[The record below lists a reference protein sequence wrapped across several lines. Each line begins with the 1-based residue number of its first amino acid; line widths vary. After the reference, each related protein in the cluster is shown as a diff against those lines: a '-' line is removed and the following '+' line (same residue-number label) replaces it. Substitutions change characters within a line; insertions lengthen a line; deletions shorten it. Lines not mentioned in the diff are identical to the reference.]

1 MQGDKQTKTEN
12 VNLKIIHIR
21 NSFCS
26 FVVTRLITKR
36 MHFDVSFS
44 TFYWYQHSP
53 KILIH

>member
-1 MQGDKQTKTEN
+1 MQGGKQTKTEN
-12 VNLKIIHIR
+12 ANPIKIHKR